1 MSIRL
6 LILVI
11 IAKVKVVRWLEYAL
25 FVDVLHRK
33 KGGVLLRPQ
42 QQNTFL
48 FRGRFSTGIGTV
60 HVSHAENRKSPQ
72 NRSF

>member
-33 KGGVLLRPQ
+33 KGGGSVAAAA
-42 QQNTFL
+42 TEC
-48 FRGRFSTGIGTV
+48 FS
-60 HVSHAENRKSPQ
+60 
-72 NRSF
+72 F